1 MKSIK
6 KKIKKILLIDDG
18 PKPLFY
24 RENVKPIKTYRK
36 NGFDLCKFGNLNP
49 HKTFYVIKRSSQA
62 GIFSYLSFVLNHL
75 TIEKNNN
82 FMV

>member
-6 KKIKKILLIDDG
+6 KKIKKILRIDDG

-36 NGFDLCKFGNLNP
+36 TDLI
-49 HKTFYVIKRSSQA
+49 YVNSVI
-62 GIFSYLSFVLNHL
+62 
-75 TIEKNNN
+75 
-82 FMV
+82 